1 MEGMKLLIPML
12 LVGALA
18 GCASQTAPRLPLD
31 GAPPDSVVAASLER
45 AITMSSVLHLYPA
58 SIAQWP
64 ANLEL
69 MEQLQPTL
77 VGRAAVIWGWEHL
90 MLRSLIG
97 ARHRVAAL
105 HARVPGAVVQGC
117 IFEFVSR
124 DVEQVRVPAHVL
136 EAFGLPARSRPY
148 RFEDMLTR
156 DQPQWFPGWGQ
167 EAAVPDITRQ
177 ETQLWFFHLATL
189 YVDAG
194 LEAIHL
200 GNLERMANSD
210 PGFAVTEDVLRRIRD
225 YAAEHGRRGWV
236 MLDAHTHGV
245 VRSGRLLLDFHSFP
259 MRPRE
264 VGDPALQDVVLEAGF
279 QNGIYGR
286 SRGGVTPAGTP
297 VERQRFLVELDNG
310 YAGPTAGGCELPE
323 CVWGSDEIT
332 WFAAQSAERRNE
344 LLTYF
349 WHRVRELDPQGRFQ
363 MPGVRGLQ
371 SLLFDDCADYLAH
384 DPDRLPCGR
393 GQAATIGA
401 LWGATP

>member
-1 MEGMKLLIPML
+1 MRLFISML
-12 LVGALA
+12 LAGALA
-18 GCASQTAPRLPLD
+18 GCASQSAPRLPLD

-45 AITMSSVLHLYPA
+45 AITLSSILHLYPE

-90 MLRSLIG
+90 MLRSLNG
-97 ARHRVAAL
+97 ARQRVTAL
-105 HARVPGAVVQGC
+105 HARVPDAVVQGC

-124 DVEQVRVPAHVL
+124 DVEQVRVPARVL

-167 EAAVPDITRQ
+167 DAAVPDITRQ

-189 YVDAG
+189 YLDAG

-210 PGFAVTEDVLRRIRD
+210 PDLAVTEDVLRRIRE

-259 MRPRE
+259 LRPQE
-264 VGDPALQDVVLEAGF
+264 VGDPALQDVVLERGF

-286 SRGGVTPAGTP
+286 SRGGITPAGTP
-297 VERQRFLVELDNG
+297 VEHQRFLVELDNG
-310 YAGPTAGGCELPE
+310 YAGPTAGGCDLPE

-332 WFAAQSAERRNE
+332 WFAAQSTERRNE

-349 WHRVRELDPQGRFQ
+349 WHRVRDLDPQGRFQ

-371 SLLFDDCADYLAH
+371 SLLFDDCPDYLAH

-401 LWGATP
+401 LWGARP